1 MQRGF
6 LTPAA
11 QHVSGEGGAHGNT
24 RLATLREQLANAE
37 RELRRC
43 RKERLDLEASLRDA
57 EQASRAVVERLPP
70 ALSKEAV
77 EALASHE
84 EPPKA
89 LHCLAEVLI
98 LVVDG
103 PLLVDLGEHPLPE
116 RVPWENLQ
124 VLLHKSWKKHDAAAC
139 VAALQQQPFGVR
151 LKEHARERLCG
162 SGVVKRESVAA
173 LDERCLPVLDF
184 LLALLK
190 PPRSTED
197 SRRQAMERS
206 ALERQRLS
214 EAVVAHERE
223 VALIRKKLQ
232 EVKRS
237 EENAHAFAAK
247 HAPRLVSS
255 ENCDNGSVARNPL
268 IQVAA
273 LKEGCE
279 DSLRQDIVAASG
291 DDECGTLDTN
301 CNNAVTCTIANS
313 SGAAGTGSHVTA
325 LPRVAAARQSI
336 QYRLN
341 EVFVPQLQEPVL
353 ASLTNALVEQRGA
366 YDRSLEISGFSD
378 VREEPETGWRR
389 AQAVVEFLE
398 SRGVPSERLNIVTG
412 TVPPG
417 NGGSREFVER
427 CSTRRV
433 DLVLFDG
440 GESSDKSVRHRASE
454 VFSRLFDNE
463 AIPRPHDGND
473 EPTVASPQLPHND
486 NLVGAGQDVAV
497 AEHVP
502 QTSCAAGNDSR
513 VANSKGL
520 EDRQGTSNCFPAPAV
535 SIEEL
540 SEGNCAVRALQVVF
554 TLPGL
559 NAADTSLDVGQEAV
573 RLRSVSGVWPDV
585 EAPLPF
591 LVGPATEGAAKFSRK
606 KGTLTLHLT
615 AAQ

>member
-6 LTPAA
+6 LAPAA
-11 QHVSGEGGAHGNT
+11 QPVSGEEGVHGNT
-24 RLATLREQLANAE
+24 RLADLRTQLADAE

-43 RKERLDLEASLRDA
+43 RRERLDLDASLRDA
-57 EQASRAVVERLPP
+57 EQASRVVVEKLPP

-89 LHCLAEVLI
+89 LHCLAEVLV

-116 RVPWENLQ
+116 RLPWTNLQ
-124 VLLHKSWKKHDAAAC
+124 LLLHKSWKKHNAAAC
-139 VAALQQQPFGVR
+139 AAALKQQPFGAR
-151 LKEHARERLCG
+151 LKEHAHERLCG
-162 SGVVKRESVAA
+162 SGAVKRESVAA

-190 PPRSTED
+190 PARSTED
-197 SRRQAMERS
+197 SRRQAMEGS
-206 ALERQRLS
+206 ASERQRLL

-232 EVKRS
+232 DAKRS

-247 HAPRLVSS
+247 HAPRSVSS
-255 ENCDNGSVARNPL
+255 ETCDRGGVAGNSL
-268 IQVAA
+268 IQEVAP
-273 LKEGCE
+273 KEGCRG
-279 DSLRQDIVAASG
+279 SLRPDTVAACG
-291 DDECGTLDTN
+291 DGDRSILETDSDST
-301 CNNAVTCTIANS
+301 ATRTVVNS
-313 SGAAGTGSHVTA
+313 SGAAAAGNCVA
-325 LPRVAAARQSI
+325 APPRCAAARQCI

-341 EVFVPQLQEPVL
+341 EVSVPQLQEPVL
-353 ASLTNALVEQRGA
+353 ASFANALVEQRGA
-366 YDRSLEISGFSD
+366 CDRSLEICGFSD
-378 VREEPETGWRR
+378 AREEAETGRLR

-412 TVPPG
+412 SVPPG
-417 NGGSREFVER
+417 NGG
-427 CSTRRV
+427 RRV

-440 GESSDKSVRHRASE
+440 GESADKSVRQRASE
-454 VFSRLFDNE
+454 VFSRIFDSE
-463 AIPRPHDGND
+463 ATSRPHDGND
-473 EPTVASPQLPHND
+473 EPTVASQQLPHND
-486 NLVGAGQDVAV
+486 SLFCAGQDVAI
-497 AEHVP
+497 AEQVP
-502 QTSCAAGNDSR
+502 QTACSAGNNSR
-513 VANSKGL
+513 AASSEGL
-520 EDRQGTSNCFPAPAV
+520 DDRQGTSNCRPAPAV

-540 SEGNCAVRALQVVF
+540 SEGNSGAQALQVVF

-559 NAADTSLDVGQEAV
+559 SAADTSLDVGEQAV
-573 RLRSVSGVWPDV
+573 RLRSVSGAWPDV